1 MNKDSGVPD
10 LTEVQAAPG
19 VVDIPGFY
27 GSVDMVH
34 NLHCLNTIRQQ
45 LDPDYYEQ
53 NLQSAVK
60 HAHRMKMRMHV
71 DHCIDQIRQAIL
83 CHADLTPVSLR
94 PVLMND
100 PTADLVGETEREH
113 TCRNW
118 KAVREWLTERGEK
131 NGFLP
136 PKKAH
141 GGHHGGGGGEGH
153 NHGGK

>member
-1 MNKDSGVPD
+1 
-10 LTEVQAAPG
+10 
-19 VVDIPGFY
+19 VVDTPGFY

-53 NLQSAVK
+53 NLQSAAK

-94 PVLMND
+94 PVLLDD
-100 PTADLVGETEREH
+100 PSADLVGETEREH

-131 NGFLP
+131 EGFLP
-136 PKKAH
+136 PKKGH
-141 GGHHGGGGGEGH
+141 GGHHGGEGH
-153 NHGGK
+153 DHAGRLL